1 MLKSMTGFARV
12 DYQKDNITATAEIK
26 CLNGKQLDINVRM
39 PRELQIFEMLVREA
53 IKSRISR
60 GSVSININVENEAKK
75 SEFNIDMEKA
85 KSIYEKLNNLRADLK
100 IKEVVKLEQIL
111 VFADLLKT
119 EPDEIDEKIYANI
132 IRQLLNK
139 GLLTLDQM
147 RTNEGKNIEKDVAM
161 RVNKIQQIVDKIR
174 AKGLERIPTEREKY
188 RQKIAQLFEGDEID
202 EQRIYMEMVILSDK
216 LDISEECVRLDSHIK
231 YFFASLKEKDSVGRK
246 INFLMQ
252 EMNREINT
260 IGSKVNDAE
269 ISQLVVAVKEE
280 IERIREQ
287 IQNIE

>member
-26 CLNGKQLDINVRM
+26 CLNGKQLDINVRL

-53 IKSRISR
+53 IKSKISR
-60 GSVSININVENEAKK
+60 GSVSININIDKDADKA
-75 SEFNIDMEKA
+75 EFNIDMEKA
-85 KSIYEKLNNLRADLK
+85 KSIYEKLTKLRADLK

-111 VFADLLKT
+111 VFADLLKS
-119 EPDEIDEKIYANI
+119 EPNQIDEKMYANI

-139 GLLTLDQM
+139 SLLTLDQM
-147 RTNEGKNIEKDVAM
+147 RVNEGKNIEKDVLM
-161 RVNKIQQIVDKIR
+161 RVKKIQQIVDKIR
-174 AKGLERIPTEREKY
+174 AKGLDRIPAEREKY

-269 ISQLVVAVKEE
+269 ISQLVVVVKEE

-287 IQNIE
+287 IQNVE